1 MRRHRLLLVAGLLL
15 AACCGAAPSSLAA
28 DAPPVAPVRNVVDEY
43 WGQKIE
49 DPYRYM
55 ENLKD
60 PAVQS
65 WIKGQADYTTSLI
78 GHLPER
84 DRVLARIQELEAG
97 RPYRIFDIDRR
108 PDGRLF
114 YQKIASDEDLPRLF
128 TRVSLDGE
136 EKLLVDPSTMKPA
149 GGGHYSLGFYAPSPD
164 GKRVLYGLSP
174 SGSEQD
180 VLHVLD
186 IASGKALA
194 DTIDRMEA
202 GYTNPQWLP
211 DGSGFYYS
219 RRRSLPPDAP
229 ETEGY
234 KKTFASLH
242 RLGTNADSDPLV
254 FAMDLWPVV
263 KMSDVDFPSIVLT
276 AGSSYA
282 IGKIKHGDANP
293 LTLYAAKLPANGDLT
308 KREGMESPWKMICDA
323 ADSVE
328 DFAVHGDDIY
338 LLTARGA
345 PRFKVV
351 RTRLAS
357 PAFASA
363 ETVVP
368 PSEAVVSGLAV
379 AKDGLYVQF
388 RDGGASRVTRLAF
401 EAGAGLE
408 PVALPDQYPS
418 GTIANAD
425 PEVEGVLVQTAAWTR
440 AGKTYAYDPAK
451 KAFADTR
458 LNPIGKF
465 DALPGFESVE
475 VMVPGHDGVKIPLS
489 IVFKTGLKLDGS
501 NPTLLTGYGA
511 YGLSRNVQ
519 YIPTMIAWLERGG
532 VYAVAHVRGGGEY
545 GEEWHKAGQKL
556 TKPNTWKDFISC
568 AEYLIAK
575 GYTSP
580 ARLAGQGGSAGGI
593 LIGRAVT
600 ERPDLFAAGLF
611 DVGCLDALRMETTM
625 NGVPNIPEFGTVKK
639 EDEFRGLL
647 EMSAYHH
654 VKDGVKYPAVMLSH
668 GANDPRVEPWMSAKM
683 CARMQAASASGRPV
697 LFRVDYH
704 AGHGIGST
712 KLQFQQSTADKFVF
726 MLWQMGVIKPLP

>member
-1 MRRHRLLLVAGLLL
+1 MRSHRMFSAAALFLVLTF
-15 AACCGAAPSSLAA
+15 AAARAA
-28 DAPPVAPVRNVVDEY
+28 DAPPVAPVRDVVDVY
-43 WGQKIE
+43 WGQKVD

-60 PAVQS
+60 PAVQA
-65 WIKGQADYTTSLI
+65 WIKGQADYTTSLL
-78 GHLPER
+78 GKLPER
-84 DRVLARIQELEAG
+84 DKILARIKELDAG
-97 RPYRIFDIDRR
+97 RPYRIFDIDRM

-114 YQKIASDEDLPRLF
+114 YQKIAADEDLPRLF
-128 TRVSLDGE
+128 TRASLDAE
-136 EKLLVDPSTMKPA
+136 ERLLVDPSALKA
-149 GGGHYSLGFYAPSPD
+149 EKGGHFSLSFYEPSPD

-186 IASGKALA
+186 LA
-194 DTIDRMEA
+194 TGTQLSDTIDRMEA
-202 GYTNPQWLP
+202 GYTVPQWLP
-211 DGSGFYYS
+211 DGSGFYYA
-219 RRRSLPPDAP
+219 RRRLLESGAP

-234 KKTFASLH
+234 KKTYACLH
-242 RLGTNADSDPLV
+242 RLGRNADNDPLV
-254 FAMDLWPVV
+254 FAKDLWPDV

-276 AGSSYA
+276 RGSAFA

-293 LTLYAAKLPANGDLT
+293 LTLYAARLPAGGDLT
-308 KREGMESPWKMICDA
+308 KWSEAGSPWKMVCDF

-328 DFAVHGDDIY
+328 DFAVHGDEIY
-338 LLTARGA
+338 LMTSRGA

-351 RTRLAS
+351 RTRLGS
-357 PAFASA
+357 PSFASA
-363 ETVVP
+363 ATVVP
-368 PSEAVVSGLAV
+368 ASDAVTAGIASAND
-379 AKDGLYVQF
+379 ALYIQF
-388 RDGGASRVTRLAF
+388 RDGGASRVSRMAY
-401 EAGAGLE
+401 APGATPE
-408 PVALPDQYPS
+408 PLALPEQYPS
-418 GTIANAD
+418 GTIASAAPD
-425 PEVEGVLVQTAAWTR
+425 VDGVLIQTAAWTR
-440 AGKTYAYDPAK
+440 AGRTYAYDPAK
-451 KAFADTR
+451 KSFADTR

-475 VMVPGHDGVKIPLS
+475 VMVSGSDGVKIPLS
-489 IVFKTGLKLDGS
+489 IVYKSGLKLDGS

-519 YIPTMIAWLERGG
+519 YQPATIAWLERGG

-545 GEEWHKAGQKL
+545 GEEWHRAGQKQ

-568 AEYLIAK
+568 AEYLIAQ
-575 GYTSP
+575 GYTS
-580 ARLAGQGGSAGGI
+580 AERLAGQGGSAGGI

-625 NGVPNIPEFGTVKK
+625 NGVPNIPEFGTVK
-639 EDEFRGLL
+639 DPAEFKALY

-668 GANDPRVEPWMSAKM
+668 GVNDPRVEPWMSAKM
-683 CARMQAASASGRPV
+683 AARLQAASASGKPV

-712 KLQFQQSTADKFVF
+712 KLQLQESTADKFVF
-726 MLWQMGVIKPLP
+726 MLWQMGMIKPLP